1 MTKFDTHILYF
12 FQFAPEEY
20 LYRESDIAQ
29 EMFIIISGS
38 VEELSE
44 TKEVCKTSIQL
55 FVHT

>member
-1 MTKFDTHILYF
+1 MTKFDTHIYF
-12 FQFAPEEY
+12 LQFAPEEY